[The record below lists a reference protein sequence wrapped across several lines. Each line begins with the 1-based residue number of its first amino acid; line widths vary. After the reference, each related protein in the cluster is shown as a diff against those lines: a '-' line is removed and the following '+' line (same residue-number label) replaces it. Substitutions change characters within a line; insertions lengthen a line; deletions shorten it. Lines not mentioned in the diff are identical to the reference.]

1 MTVVLGQDVPGNHF
15 EDPAGIVDEA
25 NNPVLYK
32 DINGTKEF
40 NTCSDRGLC
49 QYALGIC
56 NCFKGYGSSDGEGK
70 EGKLGECG
78 YVEPYITAQS
88 G

>member
-15 EDPAGIVDEA
+15 EDPGIVDEA

-40 NTCSDRGLC
+40 NTCSDRGL
-49 QYALGIC
+49 
-56 NCFKGYGSSDGEGK
+56 F
-70 EGKLGECG
+70 
-78 YVEPYITAQS
+78 
-88 G
+88 